1 MSIEIAGQIEED
13 FQELKDRL
21 QVIVAILEPAKCTV
35 KLLLFVE
42 SGIACRVTYI
52 GYHQVI

>member
-1 MSIEIAGQIEED
+1 MSIEIAGLSEED

-21 QVIVAILEPAKCTV
+21 EVIVAILEPAKCTV